1 MIMDEIKDKN
11 EQDDNFDPD
20 KLLEVLFK
28 KHRDYFTNERYTAP
42 TSRYEAWL
50 MASYLSNMKIA
61 KTLENI
67 FNRLE
72 RLLSELPIF
81 QNRPDKPIIKEE
93 KAQESAPGLRR
104 RRRE

>member
-1 MIMDEIKDKN
+1 MDDTKDKN
-11 EQDDNFDPD
+11 DNFDAD

-67 FNRLE
+67 FDQLKS
-72 RLLSELPIF
+72 LLLTLPIF
-81 QNRPDKPIIKEE
+81 QNQPDKPIIKEE

-104 RRRE
+104 RRSE